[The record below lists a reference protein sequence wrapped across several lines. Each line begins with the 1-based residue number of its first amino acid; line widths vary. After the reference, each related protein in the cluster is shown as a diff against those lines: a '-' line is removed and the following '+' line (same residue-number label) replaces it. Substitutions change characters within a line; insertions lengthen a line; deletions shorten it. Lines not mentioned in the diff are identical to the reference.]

1 MIQPVEIIIYT
12 LLKKFSVSKFRF
24 KSSYTLKKV
33 IDNRHTF
40 YYHTTMKYFKWNSDK
55 NEQLKRDRN
64 ISFEIIT
71 YLIESGKVLDIIENP
86 NQDKYANQFI
96 FIIEYN
102 NYAFLVPFVEEE
114 NDILR
119 IPVKLATYSG

>member
-1 MIQPVEIIIYT
+1 
-12 LLKKFSVSKFRF
+12 
-24 KSSYTLKKV
+24 
-33 IDNRHTF
+33 
-40 YYHTTMKYFKWNSDK
+40 MKYFKWNSDK

>member
-1 MIQPVEIIIYT
+1 
-12 LLKKFSVSKFRF
+12 
-24 KSSYTLKKV
+24 
-33 IDNRHTF
+33 
-40 YYHTTMKYFKWNSDK
+40 MKYFKWNSDK

-114 NDILR
+114 NDIFLKTIIPSRKATKKYLR
-119 IPVKLATYSG
+119 K